1 MALCILLR
9 TPSLLWFFLE
19 LRVRCVIPG
28 GFIIIPPA
36 LLSLPHFWEEPQIVH
51 AITCAAQNLKM
62 ADLRWEWKIEVKTVP
77 GPLHSLPRR
86 SLSFALPSQI
96 YWVGGGTSEGP
107 FIGKITTLHRVALLM
122 FPSASGAVI
131 GGFLMTVQGYSL
143 ERQQHKLTRHFGVT
157 IHSEFCLPPR
167 QRHGLVSLVVD
178 HIVLVLSKINF
189 VSRFWS
195 PRDKPL
201 CLLDFLDFKLLS
213 PVVIS
218 LPLFLIRVFYL
229 PSPCVWFILDQC
241 SFTSCIWVIPQL
253 FTSLSLSL
261 LLHAPGLSFEIVND
275 LRALKSLCSP

>member
-96 YWVGGGTSEGP
+96 YWVGGGHFWGS
-107 FIGKITTLHRVALLM
+107 LHRKDYDPSQGCPPDVPISIRGSHWWLFNDSSRLL
-122 FPSASGAVI
+122 
-131 GGFLMTVQGYSL
+131 
-143 ERQQHKLTRHFGVT
+143 
-157 IHSEFCLPPR
+157 PR
-167 QRHGLVSLVVD
+167 E
-178 HIVLVLSKINF
+178 
-189 VSRFWS
+189 
-195 PRDKPL
+195 
-201 CLLDFLDFKLLS
+201 
-213 PVVIS
+213 
-218 LPLFLIRVFYL
+218 
-229 PSPCVWFILDQC
+229 
-241 SFTSCIWVIPQL
+241 T
-253 FTSLSLSL
+253 
-261 LLHAPGLSFEIVND
+261 A
-275 LRALKSLCSP
+275 A